1 MKKILM
7 ATIVATMMMTGSVLA
22 EDTTTTTKKCELGN
36 TFGPEGD
43 NDKFCVSQMNL
54 NWWSAATWCKAQGRK
69 LATIYDICPN
79 WDGNTGDA
87 KCGTTYSFSSNVWT
101 ATAKNNAGAFYVKTS
116 SGDVPDTNSNW
127 RDKTHCALCI

>member
-36 TFGPEGD
+36 TFGD
-43 NDKFCVSQMNL
+43 NDKFCVSQMDL

-79 WDGNTGDA
+79 WNGYDGNGL
-87 KCGTTYSFSSNVWT
+87 CGTTYSFSKTCWT
-101 ATAKNNAGAFYVKTS
+101 ATASGSERAFYVAP
-116 SGDVPDTNSNW
+116 SGDVVSRTTRNSIF
-127 RDKTHCALCI
+127 RALCK

>member
-36 TFGPEGD
+36 TFGD
-43 NDKFCVSQMNL
+43 NDKFCVSQMDL

-79 WDGNTGDA
+79 WDGNTGSG
-87 KCGTTYSFSSNVWT
+87 KCGNPFEYGWGYWT
-101 ATAKNNAGAFYVKTS
+101 ATALGSEDAFYIHSGS
-116 SGDVPDTNSNW
+116 SVGD
-127 RDKTHCALCI
+127 RDRTVRTRAVCI